1 MTFQVSNAKDRQF
14 LNLLDDDLHPIKP
27 SYTKEGSWI
36 KYFGYLN
43 SLCMRAMKAIINHT
57 PIREYHLYFFPN
69 EDSSFLCRNYLIE
82 SRHYILHDCRR
93 FNNYWN
99 LRRDTISVH

>member
-69 EDSSFLCRNYLIE
+69 EDSSCLCRNYLIE